1 MLLGWLAAEEDNGF
15 QKEHEKLVF
24 SLHFRSK
31 ESASARP
38 PRAACLSSN
47 LADLPSLFQEA
58 PSFLSQG
65 GIQAL
70 VNCRLDRQ
78 QF

>member
-47 LADLPSLFQEA
+47 LADLPSLF
-58 PSFLSQG
+58 
-65 GIQAL
+65 
-70 VNCRLDRQ
+70 
-78 QF
+78 